1 MYKIGDKVETPIG
14 IGIIKWIDKASKND
28 DEGFDTL
35 YVSINGFPE
44 IEVNERHIKPY
55 RTAHEKLIEMGWE
68 DKGYVSDA
76 RRYEGYNM
84 WVIFNVTNKTYTIN
98 KLVGI
103 AIICPNIDITLSRI
117 LTQYLEE
124 LHETHTSLQNTPM
137 VLWCDVY
144 CGRGGDRVGVLLN
157 LITHPLLFAI
167 CMALGVIG
175 ASALCIWI
183 SVRKKEK

>member
-1 MYKIGDKVETPIG
+1 MYKLGDKVETPLGVG
-14 IGIIKWIDKASKND
+14 ILSDISANNETKYKVMYGSRSTWYAH
-28 DEGFDTL
+28 DE
-35 YVSINGFPE
+35 
-44 IEVNERHIKPY
+44 IKPY
-55 RTAHEKLIEMGWE
+55 RTAHEKLIELGWE

-124 LHETHTSLQNTPM
+124 L
-137 VLWCDVY
+137 
-144 CGRGGDRVGVLLN
+144 
-157 LITHPLLFAI
+157 
-167 CMALGVIG
+167 
-175 ASALCIWI
+175 
-183 SVRKKEK
+183 EK